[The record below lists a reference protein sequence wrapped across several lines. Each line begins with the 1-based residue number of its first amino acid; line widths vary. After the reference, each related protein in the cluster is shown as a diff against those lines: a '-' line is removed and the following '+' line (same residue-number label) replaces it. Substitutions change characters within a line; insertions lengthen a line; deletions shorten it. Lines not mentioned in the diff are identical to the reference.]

1 MSFHQTFFDD
11 SELDR
16 LESSLTE
23 LPPRCPPSGIS
34 ILIVGAGPA
43 GLFAALECWR
53 KGHDV
58 RVIERSPRPTTAG
71 DHFSIAPQIARHINT
86 RWPGLAQQNE
96 AIADDPWLSLHTIT
110 GETIKGPAP
119 ILWKDDNQNDNDK
132 DGGNDDD
139 DPLLPRRFYR
149 HHRAKFLRMLMV
161 AVRRAGIEITY
172 GRRVVDYYEDAAR
185 QVAGVRISSESGS
198 ASEATTTTEEAD
210 LVVAADGVGTKS
222 HGAVNGHDIRAESS
236 GYSLYRTCFPVA
248 RLAPYP
254 ALAHYLRPLDNGHS
268 LVHVWAGRGVSFYFC
283 RYPDLVGWA
292 MQHKADETAS
302 ESWGSPVPVEKILQF
317 AETLFPDGGLPDL
330 LRDLIRA
337 SPDDGVVDWKLLLRD
352 PQPRVASP
360 AGRVVQVG
368 DSAHTFLPSSGDGA
382 NQGMEDAISLASCLH
397 VGGKS
402 NIEWAVKVHNKLRFE
417 RVACAQIV
425 GFLRFKQTIHPPPSS
440 NGDLCPSSSTAPT
453 CASSSSSSA
462 TTTAK
467 PPIDLR
473 SRLCRWQ
480 WSHDPEQYAYD
491 QYGAALRH
499 LQTGTPFRNTNVPR
513 GYEYQP
519 WTFGEVM
526 DLVAQGKFLELGG
539 DWS

>member
-1 MSFHQTFFDD
+1 MSFRKTFFHD

-58 RVIERSPRPTTAG
+58 RVIERSSEPTTAG

-96 AIADDPWLSLHTIT
+96 AIADDPWLSIHRIT
-110 GETIKGPAP
+110 GEVIKGPGP
-119 ILWKDDNQNDNDK
+119 LSWKDE
-132 DGGNDDD
+132 DDIGD
-139 DPLLPRRFYR
+139 YDPLLPTRFYR

-161 AVRRAGIEITY
+161 AVRGAGINITY
-172 GRRVVDYYEDAAR
+172 GQRVVDYHEDAAR
-185 QVAGVRISSESGS
+185 QVAGVRLVDESGGGS
-198 ASEATTTTEEAD
+198 VGATTMEAD
-210 LVVAADGVGTKS
+210 LVIAADGVGTKS

-236 GYSLYRTCFPVA
+236 GYSLYRTCFPVE

-254 ALAHYLRPLDNGHS
+254 ELAHYMRPLDNGHS
-268 LVHVWAGRGVSFYFC
+268 HVHVWAGLGVM
-283 RYPDLVGWA
+283 GHA
-292 MQHKADETAS
+292 TQG
-302 ESWGSPVPVEKILQF
+302 ESWGAQVPVENVLQF
-317 AETLFPDGGLPDL
+317 VETMPDGGLPDL
-330 LRDLIRA
+330 LKDLIRA
-337 SPDDGVVDWKLLLRD
+337 TPDDGIVDWKLMLRD
-352 PQPRVASP
+352 PQPRVASES
-360 AGRVVQVG
+360 GRVVQVG

-382 NQGMEDAISLASCLH
+382 NQAMEDAISLASCLH

-402 NIEWAVKVHNKLRFE
+402 NIGWAVKIHNKLRFE

-425 GFLRFKQTIHPPPSS
+425 GFLRFKQTMHPPDDKPSS
-440 NGDLCPSSSTAPT
+440 LVSGPTSPSPSLT
-453 CASSSSSSA
+453 A
-462 TTTAK
+462 TTTTK

-473 SRLCRWQ
+473 SRLGRWQ
-480 WSHDPEQYAYD
+480 WAHDPEQYAYD
-491 QYGAALRH
+491 QYGAVLRH
-499 LQTGTPFRNTNVPR
+499 LQMGTAFRNTNIPR
-513 GYEYQP
+513 GYEYRP
-519 WTFGEVM
+519 WTFREVM

>member
-172 GRRVVDYYEDAAR
+172 GRRVVDYYEDAER
-185 QVAGVRISSESGS
+185 QVAGVRISGESGS
-198 ASEATTTTEEAD
+198 SVSETTTTMEEEAD

-292 MQHKADETAS
+292 MQHKADEETAS
-302 ESWGSPVPVEKILQF
+302 ESWGSLVPVEKVLQF
-317 AETLFPDGGLPDL
+317 AESLFPDDDDGDGGLPDL

-337 SPDDGVVDWKLLLRD
+337 SPEDGVVDWKLLLRD

-402 NIEWAVKVHNKLRFE
+402 NLEWAVKVHNKLRFE

-425 GFLRFKQTIHPPPSS
+425 GFLRFKQTIHPHHHP
-440 NGDLCPSSSTAPT
+440 
-453 CASSSSSSA
+453 
-462 TTTAK
+462 TTT
-467 PPIDLR
+467 IF
-473 SRLCRWQ
+473 

-526 DLVAQGKFLELGG
+526 GLVAQGKFLELGG

>member
-119 ILWKDDNQNDNDK
+119 ILWKDDDNND
-132 DGGNDDD
+132 GNDDD

-172 GRRVVDYYEDAAR
+172 SRRVVNYYEDAAR
-185 QVAGVRISSESGS
+185 QVAGVRISGESGS
-198 ASEATTTTEEAD
+198 SVSETTTTMEEEAD

-292 MQHKADETAS
+292 MQHKADEETAS
-302 ESWGSPVPVEKILQF
+302 ESWGSLVPVEKVLQF
-317 AETLFPDGGLPDL
+317 AESLFPDDDDGDGGLPRPAPGPDP
-330 LRDLIRA
+330 RV
-337 SPDDGVVDWKLLLRD
+337 PDDGVVDWKLLLRD

-397 VGGKS
+397 VGGSKS

-440 NGDLCPSSSTAPT
+440 DDDDLCSSSSTAPT

-480 WSHDPEQYAYD
+480 WSHDPEQ
-491 QYGAALRH
+491 R
-499 LQTGTPFRNTNVPR
+499 GTPFRNTNVPR

-526 DLVAQGKFLELGG
+526 GLVAQGKFLELGG